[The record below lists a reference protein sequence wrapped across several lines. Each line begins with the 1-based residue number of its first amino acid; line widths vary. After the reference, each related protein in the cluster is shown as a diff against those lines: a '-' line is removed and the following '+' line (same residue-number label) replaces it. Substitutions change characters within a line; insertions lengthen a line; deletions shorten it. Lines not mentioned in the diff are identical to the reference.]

1 MINTINID
9 DRSINRQ
16 LWVSSTTYHMK
27 TPTQLSKSTQKLI
40 FVFIFSVVTCDSG
53 ILKYFLLS
61 EKDFLLSYPLLVT
74 WTIQHWSLR
83 SIWPRLAT
91 LGHPKSH
98 GWSNPSFHS
107 HSTKPY
113 TIRRHFDHLSSSSM
127 NIIQIY
133 YCQCPWLV
141 KFDHFIEI

>member
-9 DRSINRQ
+9 DRAPNRQ
-16 LWVSSTTYHMK
+16 LWVSFTTYHIK
-27 TPTQLSKSTQKLI
+27 TPTQLFKPTQKLI
-40 FVFIFSVVTCDSG
+40 FVLIFRSYWWLRYSKVLFVIRERFSYELPTSG
-53 ILKYFLLS
+53 YMNNPALKFEVNLTAY
-61 EKDFLLSYPLLVT
+61 
-74 WTIQHWSLR
+74 
-83 SIWPRLAT
+83 
-91 LGHPKSH
+91 GHPKSH